1 MILSDRDIKKRLN
14 EGSII
19 IKPFDEKEQ
28 LSSCSVDL
36 KLSNKF
42 RIYKRISKTHID
54 PLEKTAYDDYTELI
68 EVKDNEPFILHPG
81 EFVLASTL
89 EWIEMPDDL
98 VANLDG
104 RSSLGRL
111 GIIIETAAMVDPG
124 FKGHL
129 TLEVANIGKMPV
141 AIYPKMRICRMT
153 FFALSSKCI
162 KPYDGK
168 YTKQKEAEGSKIEK
182 DKL

>member
-1 MILSDRDIKKRLN
+1 MILTDNDIKKRLS

-19 IKPFDEKEQ
+19 IKPSDNRET
-28 LSSCSVDL
+28 SPCSIDL
-36 KLSNKF
+36 RLSNKF
-42 RIYKRISKTHID
+42 RTYKRVSKTHID
-54 PLEKTAYDDYTELI
+54 PYTKTAYEEYTELT
-68 EVKDNEPFILHPG
+68 EVKDDEPFILHPG

-89 EWIEMPDDL
+89 EWVEMPTDL
-98 VANLDG
+98 AARIDG

-124 FKGHL
+124 FKGHI

-153 FFALSSKCI
+153 FYKLTGECT

-168 YTKQKEAEGSKIEK
+168 YVKQKEAEGSKIEK
-182 DKL
+182 DYS